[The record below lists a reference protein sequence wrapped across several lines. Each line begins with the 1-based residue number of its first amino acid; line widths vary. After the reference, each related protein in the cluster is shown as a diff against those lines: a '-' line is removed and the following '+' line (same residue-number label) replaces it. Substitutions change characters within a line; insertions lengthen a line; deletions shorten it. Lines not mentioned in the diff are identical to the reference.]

1 MISKDRLVIL
11 NVPSSLEEAMVDC
24 LLTLESEH
32 GFSSFPV
39 NAHHHAYKGL
49 SLAEQVT
56 GRQRQTCFQVHIDE
70 DGAKKLLERL
80 QEDFSGAGLRY
91 WVLPVVESGKV

>member
-1 MISKDRLVIL
+1 MIDRLVIL
-11 NVPSSLEEAMVDC
+11 NAPSALEEAVVDC

-39 NAHHHAYKGL
+39 NAHHHENKGL

-56 GRQRQTCFQVHIDE
+56 GRQTQVCFQIHIDE
-70 DGAKKLLERL
+70 AGAKLLLKRL
-80 QEDFSGAGLRY
+80 QEKFSGAGIQY
-91 WVLPVVESGKV
+91 WVLPMLENCEI

>member
-1 MISKDRLVIL
+1 MMSKDCLVIL
-11 NVPSSLEEAMVDC
+11 NAASSLEEAVVDC

-39 NAHHHAYKGL
+39 NVHHHENKGL

-56 GRQRQTCFQVHIDE
+56 GRQKQICFQIHIDE
-70 DGAKKLLERL
+70 EGAKLLLKRL
-80 QEDFSGAGLRY
+80 QEEFSGAGIQY
-91 WVLPVVESGKV
+91 WIVPMLESSEI